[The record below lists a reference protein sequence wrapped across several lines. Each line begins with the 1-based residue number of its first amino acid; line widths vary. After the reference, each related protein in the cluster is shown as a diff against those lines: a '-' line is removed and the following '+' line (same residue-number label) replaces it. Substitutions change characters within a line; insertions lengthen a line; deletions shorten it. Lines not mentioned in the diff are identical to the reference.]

1 MEKITKNNYSEQ
13 FRLFNLRRVESEAT
27 IEHYRVYMDLF
38 FRYTGADFEDFGNQ
52 KHFAKCFEK
61 LFKIESIKNE
71 TRKKFL
77 KISRLFGDF
86 LVENEIIEYNAPR
99 AIKPPKTT
107 TPLPL
112 PIEENILYK
121 IKEIIQ
127 NSYSGYLQERN
138 LMIFETLLHTGA
150 RKMELLNIEQK
161 YIFQEKIF
169 IKSGKGNKDR
179 YIYLDTEFSQKLQK
193 FVKKYPG
200 KYLFSNIRKEK
211 LGESGLKN
219 LFLKIKSHIQEPMYA
234 HRLRHTYATIL
245 MEKGVDIGIIK
256 EQLGHSD
263 ISTTNKYIRISNEHR
278 RKILENIH
286 FS

>member
-1 MEKITKNNYSEQ
+1 MSNFVCSTFGELSLKLLLSIIVYTWIYSFATQVRILKIFEVKNILPN
-13 FRLFNLRRVESEAT
+13 V
-27 IEHYRVYMDLF
+27 
-38 FRYTGADFEDFGNQ
+38 
-52 KHFAKCFEK
+52 KK
-61 LFKIESIKNE
+61 LFKIETIKNE

-112 PIEENILYK
+112 PIDENILYK

-127 NSYSGYLQERN
+127 NSYSWYLQERN

-169 IKSGKGNKDR
+169 IKSGKWNKDR

-193 FVKKYPG
+193 FVKKYPW
-200 KYLFSNIRKEK
+200 KYLFTNIRKEK

-245 MEKGVDIGIIK
+245 MEKWVDIWIIK